1 MAGAGAV
8 SRTLSRIDR
17 PMNHPMS
24 AQTDFVALYSELG
37 IEPDCSLDG
46 LRMAYRRRV
55 ADLHPDRVG
64 HSGEDELKALNLRY
78 AAALEFHRHYGRL
91 PGAPT
96 TPPRR
101 AQAATATA
109 PRMGAAAW
117 VVEEVEAASPRR
129 SSRVWV
135 YGMLLL
141 AALLVWWLSRT
152 DGSAGFR
159 SGIAGNERG
168 TARAAAIALRQGMEA
183 RDVVAMLGEPGGR
196 ELGGTHWVYGPS
208 WVRFECAQVIDWY
221 SSPLRPLRA
230 SRPRPEGEAAAVLAR
245 ADARPCPPM
254 AAKP

>member
-1 MAGAGAV
+1 
-8 SRTLSRIDR
+8 
-17 PMNHPMS
+17 MS

-64 HSGEDELKALNLRY
+64 DSGEDELKALNLRY

-91 PGAPT
+91 PGAPA

-101 AQAATATA
+101 AQPAAAAA
-109 PRMGAAAW
+109 PRMDAGLPI
-117 VVEEVEAASPRR
+117 VEEVEAASPRR
-129 SSRVWV
+129 SSRMVV

-152 DGSAGFR
+152 DGSAGFG
-159 SGIAGNERG
+159 SGIAGNKRG

-183 RDVVAMLGEPGGR
+183 RDVVAMLGEPGSR

-208 WVRFECAQVIDWY
+208 WVRFECSQVIDWY
-221 SSPLRPLRA
+221 SSPLQPLRA
-230 SRPRPEGEAAAVLAR
+230 SPPRPAGESAAVLAR
-245 ADARPCPPM
+245 ADARPCPPTTS
-254 AAKP
+254 KY